1 MVSHVIAG
9 LEPVSTVARR
19 PRRAVDRDSQFFA
32 EGLTRGLILIQRCG
46 GCGRLRHPPQPI
58 CSHCRSFEWDTV
70 EASGRGS
77 IYTFAVHHAPPL
89 PGFSIPFVIVLVEL
103 EEGVRMIGDL
113 VGNSTDAALK
123 IGAPVTAA
131 IMADEGDNMLL
142 VRWRL
147 DGATA

>member
-1 MVSHVIAG
+1 MEAK
-9 LEPVSTVARR
+9 R
-19 PRRAVDRDSQFFA
+19 PRRAVDCDSRFFA
-32 EGLTRGLILIQRCG
+32 AGLVRGVILIQRCA
-46 GCGRLRHPPQPI
+46 GCGLLRHPPQPI
-58 CSHCRSFEWDTV
+58 CSRCRSFEWDTI

-89 PGFSIPFVIVLVEL
+89 PGLPTPNAILLVEL
-103 EEGVRMIGDL
+103 DEGVRMIGDL
-113 VGNSTDAALK
+113 IGDTADPALA

-131 IMADEGDNMLL
+131 IVADEGDDMLL

>member
-1 MVSHVIAG
+1 MA
-9 LEPVSTVARR
+9 TVAKR

-32 EGLTRGLILIQRCG
+32 DGLTRGVILIQRCS

-70 EASGRGS
+70 QASGRGS

-89 PGFSIPFVIVLVEL
+89 PGLPLPNAILLVEL

-113 VGNSTDAALK
+113 IGDPIDPALK

-131 IMADEGDNMLL
+131 IVADEGDDMLL

-147 DGATA
+147 DGAAA